1 MASLSD
7 IFNPSLLI
15 FLGILILVAAL
26 LVVYFETK
34 HREQNHKIN
43 SMFSLVSSLA
53 DEVNNLKFSLAHIT
67 SMPSSGGT
75 LFEDKPLEDGS
86 NSTYFFQ
93 IPNQSLNQTQNIN
106 TNLISVSDD
115 SASESS
121 YESEFEEDLKSVDST
136 DDNELDLNEDN
147 LSENNNN
154 IKVFK
159 LNLNEGEDIKS
170 DSEVEEDLD
179 DIEDLDDQSLS
190 SQNTST
196 SSQKILALQGAII
209 NNDLEEPSNKLNNT
223 EILDIS
229 SSDLKTI
236 NINLEEPNTEIL
248 DYKKLSITKLRS
260 IVVEKGLSHD
270 TSKLKK
276 NELLKLLGVE

>member
-1 MASLSD
+1 
-7 IFNPSLLI
+7 
-15 FLGILILVAAL
+15 
-26 LVVYFETK
+26 
-34 HREQNHKIN
+34 
-43 SMFSLVSSLA
+43 
-53 DEVNNLKFSLAHIT
+53 
-67 SMPSSGGT
+67 MPTSGGS
-75 LFEDKPLEDGS
+75 LFEDKPLEDES
-86 NSTYFFQ
+86 NPTYYFQ
-93 IPNQSLNQTQNIN
+93 IPNQPLNQTQNIN
-106 TNLISVSDD
+106 NNLISVSDD

-121 YESEFEEDLKSVDST
+121 YESEFEDDLKSVDST
-136 DDNELDLNEDN
+136 DDNELDINEDN

-248 DYKKLSITKLRS
+248 EYKKLSITKLRS
-260 IVVEKGLSHD
+260 IVVEKGLSQD